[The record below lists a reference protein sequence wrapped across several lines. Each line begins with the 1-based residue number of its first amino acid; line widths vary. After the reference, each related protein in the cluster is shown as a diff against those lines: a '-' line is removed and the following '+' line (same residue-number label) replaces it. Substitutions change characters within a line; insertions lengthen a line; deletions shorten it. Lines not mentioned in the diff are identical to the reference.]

1 MGGISKFSNSV
12 FEQIKRI
19 NDYGME
25 CWSARELQ
33 EALDYSQWRNF
44 SLVFEKAKLA
54 CITSGFDV
62 EDHFADVSKMV
73 KVGSDAIRK
82 IMSDGFDGLP
92 FGVSRCHFSKMGRRV
107 DFKGFVN

>member
-12 FEQIKRI
+12 FEQIKRS
-19 NDYGME
+19 NDYGMG

-44 SLVFEKAKLA
+44 SLVIEKAKLV

-62 EDHFADVSKMV
+62 EDHFADVSK
-73 KVGSDAIRK
+73 
-82 IMSDGFDGLP
+82 IMSLGFDELP
-92 FGVSRCHFSKMGRRV
+92 FGVSRCHFSKMGR
-107 DFKGFVN
+107 